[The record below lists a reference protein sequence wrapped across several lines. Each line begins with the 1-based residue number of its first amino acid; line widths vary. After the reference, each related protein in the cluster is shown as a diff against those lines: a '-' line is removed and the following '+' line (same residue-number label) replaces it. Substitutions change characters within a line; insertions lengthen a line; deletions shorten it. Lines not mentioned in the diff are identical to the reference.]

1 MKKALRITRIVA
13 FVLLLGLLVSLLM
26 NVYTANDLSHKLSAE
41 QNKNKNLTS
50 QMQKLNGEYQTLQKN
65 YDELEKTIQD
75 TSSTGG
81 SSQKVAYLTFDDG
94 PTVYTPRLLEILK
107 SLNVKATFFVA
118 FMSEDTAQKRAWIK
132 QEVADGNTIGVHS
145 WSHKYNVIY
154 ANEQNFLTDFNKM
167 KDIIVEATGVEP
179 KLCRFPGGIGNTVS
193 ITYSHQIIM
202 PKLIADVKSMGFT
215 PFDWNA
221 GGEDADK
228 PYPTSEQFVKDIM
241 NDAKGYNNLVI
252 LIHDTHEF
260 SIDAVPEVV
269 DTLRTQGYVFKTLSP
284 SSKAVQQHVAYKK

>member
-1 MKKALRITRIVA
+1 M
-13 FVLLLGLLVSLLM
+13 
-26 NVYTANDLSHKLSAE
+26 
-41 QNKNKNLTS
+41 
-50 QMQKLNGEYQTLQKN
+50 
-65 YDELEKTIQD
+65 
-75 TSSTGG
+75 
-81 SSQKVAYLTFDDG
+81 
-94 PTVYTPRLLEILK
+94 
-107 SLNVKATFFVA
+107 A

-179 KLCRFPGGIGNTVS
+179 KVCRFPGGIGNTVS

-241 NDAKGYNNLVI
+241 NDAKGHDNLVI
-252 LIHDTHEF
+252 LMHDTHDF
-260 SIDAVPEVV
+260 SVNAVPEVV

-284 SSKAVQQHVAYKK
+284 SSKTVQQHVAYKK